1 MDYFILKIS
10 IGLCCARVEDPRT
23 GRHHALDMH
32 TAAVDD
38 AVQHA
43 VGVILQMWAVLVPI
57 GCCILW
63 LEGFHKHSGS
73 GARHGSHLQTLSDA
87 EPHQRDNPGGSTG
100 QTHTS
105 DSHRHEETADE
116 CMRQHP

>member
-38 AVQHA
+38 AVQHT
-43 VGVILQMWAVLVPI
+43 VGVILQMWAVLVPN